1 MVFLSNLY
9 QNRPQIIIKSRCK
22 FFQFKHLQENVNI
35 SLQIK
40 KIAQTCKYKNLNK
53 SNCTKN
59 KLCLVPF
66 LDHLNR
72 LHSSD
77 EFIIQIRASAK
88 SQNSFHDA
96 RPKFIHGL
104 ESRRDWNGNCRCPER
119 GFFSWSSKQKKTNTA
134 ISILIFVCDRPRME
148 NSAIVSSMEKRLFLW
163 GDQQQKEPNFNKH
176 NENNGRI

>member
-1 MVFLSNLY
+1 MANLY
-9 QNRPQIIIKSRCK
+9 QNRPKIIIKSRCK

-119 GFFSWSSKQKKTNTA
+119 GFFFSEFKAKKNQHGNFDFDFCLRPTTYGEFCDCFINGETA
-134 ISILIFVCDRPRME
+134 LLMGR
-148 NSAIVSSMEKRLFLW
+148 SAAKRAKL
-163 GDQQQKEPNFNKH
+163 
-176 NENNGRI
+176 